1 MQFPLFHLASLLP
14 FWPPKER
21 PPKFNF
27 TRGDDV
33 FSPMDMVSMRKPGAG
48 IANPTGDM
56 FLLPIKTYNE
66 TEAEYQHS
74 MLLSSLGMN
83 VQQTHEFTL
92 SDRDSVFWLDSRT
105 IAHIVHIETE
115 DYPYEKYNLKAL
127 SLDLK
132 DSLDDDAGYLRVLHS
147 SFVATLPTITG
158 SDFRYLPQ
166 AQRLVFYDQIPEDDN
181 FTMYRPEEAPVY
193 FDGPPPDYTSML
205 TRVMED
211 RATGDM
217 PTLMSVS
224 LLKADSD
231 AWSLGTDYARL
242 IPHEQLPD
250 ISTERHYDVSGTR
263 IIYRTEAEVEVPDCT
278 CRFPQDIYVNT
289 IDGSTIPRRIAS
301 ARVVVSPTLNHAGTK
316 AAWVE
321 IKGKEN
327 SRIVVYDI
335 VQDIEFTLIDDMD
348 LTSASLVFSKVD
360 NTLYFISAN
369 DILVS
374 VYSLLIPQ
382 TPLSGPL
389 DSPVPPN
396 LITETTSLSRIQA
409 LPNGNILATRLSYA
423 SPNEVMIIHDPQG
436 AKVVEQVSHLNDDIV
451 QRTNLTEGEA
461 FVIPRMENAHGWLLK
476 PKGWIKND
484 GIKRPVVLIHY
495 EGSGAWSEQWFK
507 LSNPNVLAAQGFF
520 VVLMNSNSPAHIFR
534 VNEYS
539 NNPEPHMLAKLS
551 AGWNHI
557 LLTYLE
563 ACASMMSVV

>member
-1 MQFPLFHLASLLP
+1 
-14 FWPPKER
+14 
-21 PPKFNF
+21 
-27 TRGDDV
+27 
-33 FSPMDMVSMRKPGAG
+33 
-48 IANPTGDM
+48 
-56 FLLPIKTYNE
+56 
-66 TEAEYQHS
+66 
-74 MLLSSLGMN
+74 
-83 VQQTHEFTL
+83 
-92 SDRDSVFWLDSRT
+92 
-105 IAHIVHIETE
+105 
-115 DYPYEKYNLKAL
+115 
-127 SLDLK
+127 
-132 DSLDDDAGYLRVLHS
+132 
-147 SFVATLPTITG
+147 
-158 SDFRYLPQ
+158 
-166 AQRLVFYDQIPEDDN
+166 
-181 FTMYRPEEAPVY
+181 MYRPEEAPVY

-250 ISTERHYDVSGTR
+250 ISTERHYDVSRTR
-263 IIYRTEAEVEVPDCT
+263 IIYRTEAEVEIPDCT

-389 DSPVPPN
+389 DSPVPN

-423 SPNEVMIIHDPQG
+423 SPNEVIIIHNPQG
-436 AKVVEQVSHLNDDIV
+436 AKVVEQVSHLNDDTV

-461 FVIPRMENAHGWLLK
+461 FEIPGMENAHGWLLK

-495 EGSGAWSEQWFK
+495 EGEQYGIAFLPQANTAVEALVLGVSNGSSCRTQMYLLHRDS
-507 LSNPNVLAAQGFF
+507 LSC
-520 VVLMNSNSPAHIFR
+520 S
-534 VNEYS
+534 
-539 NNPEPHMLAKLS
+539 
-551 AGWNHI
+551 
-557 LLTYLE
+557 
-563 ACASMMSVV
+563 